1 MSYTI
6 IAKEPDLT
14 FLITSRSTKR
24 KSDSPLPI
32 ILKNDGHFHW
42 DANSFLTE
50 YGGGSNTY
58 NIKPKSSTVV
68 KKAYSLNVFCTFLEE
83 HEIEVDDISDSTLYK
98 YIYHIKER
106 MIDDHTILNHGRT
119 ALEYIIHLSNLR
131 PELKL
136 STSKEDPN
144 QEFKLH
150 YIIKKYKRGNV
161 DVKYNHHESF
171 KGLIQISSEPEYVR
185 DYELIMWLDAIN
197 CTDFHPVVN
206 DFLSSRWEA
215 FTTLL
220 EITGSRISEVHE
232 ITRTMI
238 KNAAAFLLEK
248 GNKPIIKNIPIRKG
262 KYKGKTRSV
271 PVSYEDIQIIL
282 IHINLIEGMFP
293 NMKHD
298 GIFVDS
304 KNGNQL
310 KPSYLKNYA
319 KKVINGSKYRDQ
331 LRHLSNHSF
340 RHRFIT
346 IHVAKAIK
354 KLSNSGSFS
363 NILSIAADA
372 CRKITMHAS
381 ASTLSHY
388 IHFADD
394 INNNNKD
401 FDYPWNELSSQ
412 VRIRLKKM
420 ISTAQLLRSNTISE
434 SDALKSFLST
444 LDYFNSHGL
453 MSN

>member
-1 MSYTI
+1 
-6 IAKEPDLT
+6 
-14 FLITSRSTKR
+14 
-24 KSDSPLPI
+24 
-32 ILKNDGHFHW
+32 
-42 DANSFLTE
+42 
-50 YGGGSNTY
+50 
-58 NIKPKSSTVV
+58 
-68 KKAYSLNVFCTFLEE
+68 
-83 HEIEVDDISDSTLYK
+83 
-98 YIYHIKER
+98 
-106 MIDDHTILNHGRT
+106 
-119 ALEYIIHLSNLR
+119 
-131 PELKL
+131 
-136 STSKEDPN
+136 
-144 QEFKLH
+144 
-150 YIIKKYKRGNV
+150 
-161 DVKYNHHESF
+161 
-171 KGLIQISSEPEYVR
+171 
-185 DYELIMWLDAIN
+185 AIN

-206 DFLSSRWEA
+206 DFLSSRWET

-238 KNAAAFLLEK
+238 KNAAAFLFEK

-282 IHINLIEGMFP
+282 IHINLIEGKFP

-298 GIFVDS
+298 GILVNS
-304 KNGNQL
+304 INGNQL

-394 INNNNKD
+394 INNVSYKHLQLPKKLLEVK
-401 FDYPWNELSSQ
+401 Y
-412 VRIRLKKM
+412 VGRIRKQ
-420 ISTAQLLRSNTISE
+420 ISKAQLLRSNTIRE

-444 LDYFNSHGL
+444 LDYLNSHGL
-453 MSN
+453 M